1 MAQTATSLS
10 FGDFAC
16 SGETGTQCG
25 ALANVWH
32 IYNYI
37 YIWYV
42 PFTPPGPQDAIVT
55 SHKVFSV
62 SVGIPEAKNGE
73 TKSMWWLES
82 RGPSGKMASRLSQN
96 RLQQKIPQIDNQLC
110 FDSATDWCEKS
121 KILIDL
127 PPTQIGRHLLRVQGS
142 YRKWWRF
149 RCKWW
154 LQFWSIDLLLP

>member
-37 YIWYV
+37 YIYDM
-42 PFTPPGPQDAIVT
+42 FHLPPRGPQDAIVT

-73 TKSMWWLES
+73 TKSMW
-82 RGPSGKMASRLSQN
+82 
-96 RLQQKIPQIDNQLC
+96 
-110 FDSATDWCEKS
+110 
-121 KILIDL
+121 
-127 PPTQIGRHLLRVQGS
+127 
-142 YRKWWRF
+142 
-149 RCKWW
+149 
-154 LQFWSIDLLLP
+154 